1 MRYLRHATDHIS
13 LRLYFCPKDTCHTIF
28 ATMLPTQALQSR
40 TPVGLEDISSVALMD
55 RFDSK
60 FLVPEDWLESV
71 VAALSEHQ
79 VLTIQDEVTTQYNNL
94 YFDTVDGRCFDDHV
108 RGKNVR
114 FKARIRHYDNTNV
127 AFLEVKLRDVYGKTT
142 KHRIVRE
149 ATLPWNAPLTDSEV
163 AFIGRHIEDTPVL
176 KPSLQSSFERFTLVH
191 LGSAERITFDRRLA
205 YCHPKEPTPLEG
217 DWTRATDHLAIVEWK
232 QLRPNHQGALIQA
245 FRSQPNRRGPLGREI
260 RLSKFVLG
268 NALLFPQRHVRG
280 YRAALRDVSRAEH
293 YAANPTFAPQ
303 HLLQ

>member
-1 MRYLRHATDHIS
+1 M
-13 LRLYFCPKDTCHTIF
+13 RLYFCRAPPAQTIS

-40 TPVGLEDISSVALMD
+40 TAVGLEDISSVALMD

-71 VAALSEHQ
+71 VTALPDHQ
-79 VLTIQDEVTTQYNNL
+79 VLTIQNKVTTQYNNL
-94 YFDTVDGRCFDDHV
+94 YFDTADGRCLDDHV

-114 FKARIRHYDNTNV
+114 FKVRIRHYDNTDV

-142 KHRIVRE
+142 KHRVVRS
-149 ATLPWNAPLTDSEV
+149 ATQPWNAPLTDSEV
-163 AFIGRHIEDTPVL
+163 AFIENHIDDAATLE
-176 KPSLQSSFERFTLVH
+176 PSLQSSFERFTLVH
-191 LGSAERITFDRRLA
+191 LGSAERITFDRNLA
-205 YCHPKEPTPLEG
+205 FCQPKASQTPDNEWTKPTN
-217 DWTRATDHLAIVEWK
+217 HLAIVEWK
-232 QLRPNHQGALIQA
+232 QLRPNHQGALLQA

-268 NALLFPQRHVRG
+268 NALLFPQRHMRG

-293 YAANPTFAPQ
+293 CAANPTFAPQ

>member
-1 MRYLRHATDHIS
+1 M
-13 LRLYFCPKDTCHTIF
+13 RLYFCRAPPAQTIF

-40 TPVGLEDISSVALMD
+40 TAVGLEDISSVALMD

-71 VAALSEHQ
+71 VAAMPDHQ
-79 VLTIQDEVTTQYNNL
+79 VLTIQNKVTTQYKNL
-94 YFDTVDGRCFDDHV
+94 YFDTAAGRCLDDHV

-114 FKARIRHYDNTNV
+114 FKVRIRHYDNTDV

-142 KHRIVRE
+142 KHRVVRE
-149 ATLPWNAPLTDSEV
+149 ASQPWNAPLTDVEI
-163 AFIGRHIEDTPVL
+163 AFIGRHVDDTLAL

-205 YCHPKEPTPLEG
+205 FCHPTASQPLED
-217 DWTRATDHLAIVEWK
+217 DWTRPTEHLAIVEWK

-268 NALLFPQRHVRG
+268 NALLFPHRHMRG
-280 YRAALRDVSRAEH
+280 YRAALRDTSRAEH

>member
-1 MRYLRHATDHIS
+1 
-13 LRLYFCPKDTCHTIF
+13 
-28 ATMLPTQALQSR
+28 MLPTQALQSR
-40 TPVGLEDISSVALMD
+40 TAVGLEDISSVALMD

-71 VAALSEHQ
+71 VAAMPDHQ
-79 VLTIQDEVTTQYNNL
+79 VLTIQNKVTTQYKNL
-94 YFDTVDGRCFDDHV
+94 YFDTAAGRCLDDHV

-114 FKARIRHYDNTNV
+114 FKVRIRHYDNTDV

-142 KHRIVRE
+142 KHRVVRE
-149 ATLPWNAPLTDSEV
+149 ASQPWNAPLTDVEI
-163 AFIGRHIEDTPVL
+163 AFIGRHVDDTLAL

-205 YCHPKEPTPLEG
+205 FCHPTASQPLED
-217 DWTRATDHLAIVEWK
+217 DWTRPTEHLAIVEWK

-268 NALLFPQRHVRG
+268 NALLFPHRHMRG
-280 YRAALRDVSRAEH
+280 YRAALRDTSRAEH

>member
-1 MRYLRHATDHIS
+1 M
-13 LRLYFCPKDTCHTIF
+13 RLYFCRAPPAQTIS

-40 TPVGLEDISSVALMD
+40 TAVGLEDISSVALMD

-60 FLVPEDWLESV
+60 FFVPEDWLESV
-71 VAALSEHQ
+71 VAALPDHQ
-79 VLTIQDEVTTQYNNL
+79 VLTIQNKVTTQYNNL
-94 YFDTVDGRCFDDHV
+94 YFDTADGRCLDDHV

-114 FKARIRHYDNTNV
+114 FKVRIRHYDNTDV

-142 KHRIVRE
+142 KHRVVRE
-149 ATLPWNAPLTDSEV
+149 ASQPWNAPLTDVEI
-163 AFIGRHIEDTPVL
+163 AFIGRHVDDTLAL

-205 YCHPKEPTPLEG
+205 FCHPTASQPLED
-217 DWTRATDHLAIVEWK
+217 DWTRPTEHLAIVEWK

-268 NALLFPQRHVRG
+268 NALLFPHRHMRG
-280 YRAALRDVSRAEH
+280 YRAALRDTSRAEH